1 MSEALHY
8 IFDGINPEPWEAPQA
23 STGRRGKKIFT
34 SMHSTAKQ
42 RNYQE
47 AIKEMADDL
56 LLEQPFFINPPYDVR
71 FFFWR
76 DTTGGAM
83 VADATNLQKST
94 EDALQGKFYSNDRYN
109 PAVSSVI
116 IDQGAHVLPA
126 VLVVIGQFDARSY
139 EWASDRLQGL
149 RGLEKHDRVYI
160 KPDDHIF

>member
-1 MSEALHY
+1 VTDALHY
-8 IFDGINPEPWEAPQA
+8 VFDGINPEPWEAPQA

-34 SMHSTAKQ
+34 TMHSTSKQ
-42 RNYQE
+42 RFYQD
-47 AIKEMADDL
+47 AIKEMADEL
-56 LLEQPFFINPPYDVR
+56 LEEQPFNLNPPYDVR

-116 IDQGAHVLPA
+116 IDQGPHVLPA
-126 VLVVIGQFDARSY
+126 VLVVIGQYDAEAYS
-139 EWASDRLQGL
+139 WAADRLHGL
-149 RGLEKHDRVYI
+149 RGFDKHDRVYI